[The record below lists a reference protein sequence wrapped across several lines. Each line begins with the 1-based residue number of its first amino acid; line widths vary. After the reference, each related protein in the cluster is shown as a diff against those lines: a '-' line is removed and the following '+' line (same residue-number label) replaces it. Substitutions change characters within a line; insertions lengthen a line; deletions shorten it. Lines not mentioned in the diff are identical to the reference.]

1 MQSVKKTATLN
12 IPAAKVWD
20 AIKDFDSI
28 ERFHPMVKSSPIIG
42 SKKQGVGAQRHCN
55 FYDGSKVTERI
66 TSWQEGRGYS
76 IEVSEITLMPVKE
89 MHGRMR
95 VDPISNGQSE
105 MSFELLFTPKY
116 GPVGWLMAQVMMKPM
131 MRGILKKVV
140 IGLEDHITTGNIV
153 GENGVLTPA

>member
-1 MQSVKKTATLN
+1 
-12 IPAAKVWD
+12 
-20 AIKDFDSI
+20 
-28 ERFHPMVKSSPIIG
+28 
-42 SKKQGVGAQRHCN
+42 
-55 FYDGSKVTERI
+55 
-66 TSWQEGRGYS
+66 
-76 IEVSEITLMPVKE
+76 

-95 VDPISNGQSE
+95 VDPISDGQSE